1 MKPSRH
7 RLKSHA
13 NRCGIVP
20 PPSRPG
26 VTLAEVAISALLVG
40 LLVVAS
46 LNSVGS
52 TVRTWRLA
60 AEDASGD
67 ALAQQLLRE
76 IMLQSYED
84 PNETPVWKH
93 EPSEIPSAATRV
105 EFDDTD
111 DYDDWTASPPQ
122 HPNGEPVSGYDGWA
136 RSVIVRKLHKDFRP
150 HSDSH
155 RDDGLREIIVTVED
169 PQGQIAT
176 AQAYRSAQGGSSQ
189 PIGTDQTV
197 VTWVGCDLVLGAGG
211 PSVSAGTLIT
221 NHAESQ

>member
-1 MKPSRH
+1 MRRRGLGPHPSR
-7 RLKSHA
+7 S
-13 NRCGIVP
+13 
-20 PPSRPG
+20 G

-93 EPSEIPSAATRV
+93 ESSEPHAAATRV

-122 HPNGEPVSGYDGWA
+122 HPSGESLSGYDGWQ
-136 RSVIVRKLHKDFRP
+136 RSVIVRKLHKDFD
-150 HSDSH
+150 SVKDSH
-155 RDDGLREIIVTVED
+155 RDHGLREIIVTVTG
-169 PQGQIAT
+169 PQGQTAT
-176 AQAYRSAQGGSSQ
+176 ARAYRSETGGSSQ
-189 PIGTDQTV
+189 AMGADRTV
-197 VTWVGCDLVLGAGG
+197 VTWVGCDLILGADG
-211 PSVSAGTLIT
+211 PSVSTGTFIT